1 MTHMC
6 ATYHTGRNEAA
17 DSVLV
22 AMIAEVL
29 LICATALGF
38 FVQFNLPV
46 SVATGCA
53 LVVLFIGSM
62 LCWKSSLAA
71 SAILAISLISVQV
84 MLILRF
90 PILMLPFAL
99 VDIVILMV
107 VAGGWHAGE

>member
-1 MTHMC
+1 MC
-6 ATYHTGRNEAA
+6 ATYHMGKNEAV

-53 LVVLFIGSM
+53 LAVLFIGSI
-62 LCWKSSLAA
+62 LCWKNPLAA
-71 SAILAISLISVQV
+71 SAILAISLLSVQV
-84 MLILRF
+84 MLITRF

-99 VDIVILMV
+99 VDIILVMV
-107 VAGGWHAGE
+107 VSGGWHAGEQAH

>member
-1 MTHMC
+1 MD
-6 ATYHTGRNEAA
+6 YFSGKLEAV

-53 LVVLFIGSM
+53 LGVLFIGSV
-62 LCWKSSLAA
+62 LCWKSTVAA
-71 SAILAISLISVQV
+71 SAILAISLLSVQI

-107 VAGGWHAGE
+107 VAGGWHAED

>member
-1 MTHMC
+1 MC
-6 ATYHTGRNEAA
+6 ADYHSRKNEAA

-22 AMIAEVL
+22 AMIAEIL
-29 LICATALGF
+29 LVCATALGF

-53 LVVLFIGSM
+53 LLVLFVGSV
-62 LCWKSSLAA
+62 LCWKSSIAA
-71 SAILAISLISVQV
+71 TVILAISLLSVQI

-99 VDIVILMV
+99 VDIVILMI
-107 VAGGWHAGE
+107 VAGGWHAGD

>member
-6 ATYHTGRNEAA
+6 ATYHMGKNEAA

-22 AMIAEVL
+22 AMIAEIL

-53 LVVLFIGSM
+53 LGVLFIGSV
-62 LCWKSSLAA
+62 LCWKSTVAA
-71 SAILAISLISVQV
+71 SAILAISLLSVQI

-99 VDIVILMV
+99 VDIVILMI
-107 VAGGWHAGE
+107 VAGGWHAGD